1 MRLIW
6 TYGRFGWPLV
16 AAIGFLSVSL
26 IAADFAWR
34 VLIVSFETFVMGAVL
49 ADGLLVLVMIGFY
62 LVLCTR
68 FRKPSVEDNGA
79 RARTNAKTP
88 N

>member
-1 MRLIW
+1 M
-6 TYGRFGWPLV
+6 
-16 AAIGFLSVSL
+16 
-26 IAADFAWR
+26 
-34 VLIVSFETFVMGAVL
+34 SFETFVMGAVL